1 MKFICIRPI
10 KLEKGYFIQDE
21 GEKYEYINWNETTFI
36 EAGEYK
42 VRHISHEY
50 VTLKNIRIR
59 INDTENI
66 KTLDSLRFN
75 KNALVD
81 NGYFEGG
88 LLEKVFY
95 KEVIEYLNRKDL
107 YWENMEKRK
116 TIEEAKKILAD
127 ASQEVLVTLP
137 VWMKCNIIL
146 KDLKDHFIE
155 DDSDVPE
162 GFRFDKVNEILKHPC
177 KNDEYD
183 YNIFDEINSV
193 QELKDLQDTSNAAEY
208 DIGPKRKEICKK
220 CGHPFYLT
228 KGELDWYFARE
239 LKIPKTCQYCRK
251 GIKRPEMI
259 YPENTNFN
267 ESLEEEPVKTEM
279 QIALEKAGITV
290 TEQK

>member
-10 KLEKGYFIQDE
+10 KLEKGYFIQD
-21 GEKYEYINWNETTFI
+21 GEEYKYIDWDELTFI
-36 EAGEYK
+36 EPGEYK
-42 VRHISHEY
+42 VCHISHEY
-50 VTLKNIRIR
+50 VTIKNIRIR
-59 INDTENI
+59 INDMENI
-66 KTLDSLRFN
+66 KLLNSLRFN

-81 NGYFEGG
+81 NGYFEGNII
-88 LLEKVFY
+88 EKVFY

-127 ASQEVLVTLP
+127 VSQEVLITLP

-155 DDSDVPE
+155 EDCDVPE
-162 GFRFDKVNEILKHPC
+162 DFRFDKVNEILKHPC

-193 QELKDLQDTSNAAEY
+193 QELKDLQDVSNAAEY

-220 CGHPFYLT
+220 CGYPFYLT
-228 KGELDWYFARE
+228 KGELDWYFHKG
-239 LKIPKTCQYCRK
+239 LKVPKTCEFCRK
-251 GIKRPEMI
+251 G
-259 YPENTNFN
+259 
-267 ESLEEEPVKTEM
+267 LERPVK
-279 QIALEKAGITV
+279 IDPKNKISKLV
-290 TEQK
+290 